1 MDEHYVEA
9 YTRKQKCINHGLQI
23 IDEDIESDDEEE
35 SEKIGFTNNQKMKK
49 KINLW
54 INKEDWI

>member
-1 MDEHYVEA
+1 MWKA
-9 YTRKQKCINHGLQI
+9 YMRKQKCINHGLQI
-23 IDEDIESDDEEE
+23 IDEDIESGDEEE